1 MSKKKKE
8 RDDKKAR
15 RFQTKILLKFHSLSL
30 SIEFLLIFIY
40 FFHNNEQTTTTT
52 KNLFDQPAIAI
63 YDL

>member
-1 MSKKKKE
+1 MNEQKKRE

-15 RFQTKILLKFHSLSL
+15 RFQTKKYCLNFIL